1 MTDHAAGHDV
11 QRPLGSLV
19 QRWIRPWSER
29 PNVNILE
36 YLHERWT
43 ARTLSTRFVI
53 ASTIVI
59 CTTMLL
65 IGAWVDARIRKT
77 VIDNAA
83 VTSARYME
91 ALFQEPLQEL
101 ATQRSLSP
109 NTRLKIAGLVE
120 DNQLGRPI
128 LESKIWLTDGTIVF
142 RSEGSGTGTKPPMT
156 PELLGAVNGQI
167 MADFEDVSDI
177 ESLEERR
184 YGKPI
189 FEIYAPIRELGT
201 GRIIAVAELYE
212 DATDMIRDFTIARQ
226 QSWLVV
232 GSLSFG
238 MLSLLFGIVHR
249 GSLLILKQQCDL
261 TNTIARQSKLLKQNE
276 DLRSRVTRAHLKSA
290 ALTDKLLCR
299 IGADLHD
306 GPAQLLSL
314 ALLRLHEVE
323 HDTQISPVPAG
334 EHRSPSDAVEQ
345 VRKVMQ
351 EALAEIRH
359 LSAGVSLPDIENLTP
374 TEVVLLAVHAHE
386 RHSKTKVDAQIGA
399 LPECLPLSVRTCMFR
414 CVQQS
419 LSNAFRH
426 AGGKGQK
433 VSAGM
438 KGNTIS
444 LLISDA
450 GPGFEL
456 ASLNRRSDT
465 LGVPGL
471 RHRVESLGGTFEI
484 RSTIGT
490 GTTVHVELPQGS
502 LA

>member
-11 QRPLGSLV
+11 QRPLGSV
-19 QRWIRPWSER
+19 VRRWIRPWSDS
-29 PNVNILE
+29 PNVNWVA

-43 ARTLSTRFVI
+43 ERTLSTRFII

-59 CTTMLL
+59 ITTMMLV
-65 IGAWVDARIRKT
+65 GAWVDARIRKT

-83 VTSARYME
+83 RASAHYME
-91 ALFQEPLQEL
+91 TLFEEPLQEL
-101 ATQRSLSP
+101 ATQRTLSSK
-109 NTRLKIAGLVE
+109 TKLTIAGLVE
-120 DNQLGRPI
+120 DNSLGRPI
-128 LESKIWLTDGTIVF
+128 LESKIWLPDGTIVF
-142 RSEGSGTGTKPPMT
+142 RSEGAGVGQKPPMT

-177 ESLEERR
+177 ESLDERR

-189 FEIYAPIRELGT
+189 FEIYAPIRETGT

-212 DATDMIRDFTIARQ
+212 DATDMIREFTIARQ

-238 MLSLLFGIVHR
+238 MLALLFGIVHR
-249 GSLLILKQQCDL
+249 GSVLILHQQYAL

-276 DLRSRVTRAHLKSA
+276 DLRARVTRAHLKSA
-290 ALTDKLLCR
+290 ALSDKLLCR

-314 ALLRLHEVE
+314 ALLRLHELNP
-323 HDTQISPVPAG
+323 DNG
-334 EHRSPSDAVEQ
+334 ENEAKSRSPDAVEQ

-374 TEVVLLAVHAHE
+374 AEVVILAVHAHE
-386 RHSKTKVDAQIGA
+386 RHTKTKVDAHIGT
-399 LPECLPLSVRTCMFR
+399 LPESLPLSVRTCIFR

-426 AGGKGQK
+426 AGGKGQR
-433 VSAGM
+433 VYADTR
-438 KGNTIS
+438 GNMIRFT
-444 LLISDA
+444 ISDA
-450 GPGFEL
+450 GPGFDL
-456 ASLNRRSDT
+456 ASLNRRGDT
-465 LGVPGL
+465 LGIPGL
-471 RHRVESLGGTFEI
+471 RNRVESLGGTFEL
-484 RSTIGT
+484 RSAVGT

-502 LA
+502 LT